1 MPGRSTRRPCEPAQ
15 SLVEFAVALPFFLFL
30 VLAIFDF
37 SRMLF
42 TFISLTNT
50 AREVARVAS
59 ISTSPDADV
68 LGAFNNYALYLGA
81 PDASDSVTFI
91 VADQTCSYQE
101 AQGTVTCTQ
110 GTKRTL
116 TCTIAPLPLQV
127 STCNLPVSA
136 PRSLAGAG
144 YVEVTL
150 TSRFVFSPFFDA
162 MLARAQQL
170 ASASQ
175 PPFTLS
181 TTVRA
186 YME

>member
-1 MPGRSTRRPCEPAQ
+1 MPRRSYRRPGEPAQ
-15 SLVEFAVALPFFLFL
+15 SLVEFAVALPFFLF
-30 VLAIFDF
+30 VFLAVFDS

-42 TFISLTNT
+42 TFISLTNA

-59 ISTSPDADV
+59 ISSSPDADV
-68 LGAFNNYALYLGA
+68 LNALNNYAVYLGA
-81 PDASDSVTFI
+81 PDASDSVTFT
-91 VADQTCSYQE
+91 VADQTCAYQE
-101 AQGTVTCTQ
+101 AQGTVPCTQ
-110 GTKRTL
+110 GSTRTL
-116 TCTIAPLPLQV
+116 TCTISPLPLQV
-127 STCNLPVSA
+127 STCNLPASA
-136 PRSLAGAG
+136 PRALAGAG

-150 TSRFVFSPFFDA
+150 ASRFIFSPFFDA

>member
-1 MPGRSTRRPCEPAQ
+1 MPRRSCRRPGEPAQ
-15 SLVEFAVALPFFLFL
+15 SLVEFAVALPFFLLL

-37 SRMLF
+37 SRMVF
-42 TFISLTNT
+42 TFVSLTNA

-59 ISTSPDADV
+59 ISTSQDADV
-68 LGAFNNYALYLGA
+68 LSALNNYALYLGV
-81 PDASDSVTFI
+81 PDPSDSITFT

-101 AQGTVTCTQ
+101 AQGTVPCTQ
-110 GTKRTL
+110 GSKRTL
-116 TCTIAPLPLQV
+116 TCTIAPLPLLV
-127 STCNLPVSA
+127 STCNLPGSV

-144 YVEVTL
+144 YVDVTL
-150 TSRFVFSPFFDA
+150 ESRFVFSPFFDA

-181 TTVRA
+181 TTARA